1 MLKLT
6 LKEIK
11 NYNCEDITAKS
22 EKIDGLEVVG
32 LSYGVYGMNGGLFKD
47 KDGNF
52 YKITSRCSNLFRYA

>member
-1 MLKLT
+1 MLELK

-11 NYNCEDITAKS
+11 AYNCEDISNKK

-32 LSYGVYGMNGGLFKD
+32 ISYGVYGVNGGLFKD